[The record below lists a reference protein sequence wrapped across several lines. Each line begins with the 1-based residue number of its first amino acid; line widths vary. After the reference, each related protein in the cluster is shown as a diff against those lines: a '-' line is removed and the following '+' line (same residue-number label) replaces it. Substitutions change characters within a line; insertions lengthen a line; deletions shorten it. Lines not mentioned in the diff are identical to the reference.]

1 MRFLLLIRLRDIQPQ
16 TVRIQIQFILPT
28 SFLQYLSDIPRIL
41 DPSKIHVTSALLDGV
56 TNEFRG
62 AGFTLGANDG
72 GLLFLAGFV
81 DNESG
86 ALGFLLSYL
95 FGFDC
100 GGEFG
105 REGKV
110 LGGVN

>member
-1 MRFLLLIRLRDIQPQ
+1 M
-16 TVRIQIQFILPT
+16 
-28 SFLQYLSDIPRIL
+28 
-41 DPSKIHVTSALLDGV
+41 
-56 TNEFRG
+56 
-62 AGFTLGANDG
+62 
-72 GLLFLAGFV
+72 AGFV
-81 DNESG
+81 DDECG

-110 LGGVN
+110 LGEVSRGSLDLCGMEGQGVPSEKHHRG